1 MTTES
6 PLRNPEASRVLET
19 AQHHFNSAAGR
30 LNLPD
35 SVRYRLLHPK
45 ESITLQLHPVLPCGR
60 TLACAA
66 YIVRHSDV
74 LGPAKGG
81 IRMNSRVTA
90 DSIAGLAMEMTWK
103 TALIGVPFGG
113 GKSGIA
119 CDPASITPEEK
130 EVLIRSFAR
139 SARRHIGPEVYVP
152 APDMGTGE
160 QEMGYIRDC
169 VSHSEGVSITRGCF
183 VTGKPVILGGIHGRR
198 EATGKGVVATLEA
211 ACRHL
216 GIGLAGLRVAVQG
229 FGNVGAV
236 AAQELAKRG
245 ALVVAVADLTG
256 GLHAKA
262 GIDITAL
269 QAHVRDKGGLAR
281 FPGAD
286 GIDPQAIFE
295 QDCDVLLPAA
305 SGSQIHAGNAGKI
318 RARIIAEG
326 ANAPV
331 TPEADAM
338 LDEAGVFFV
347 PDILCNAGGVF
358 VSYLEYTQETQR
370 EQMTRKEVEERLQE
384 RMETAFAEVL
394 AYSQSHAVP
403 MRAAAMDIAVGHVV
417 EGIRARGEHP

>member
-1 MTTES
+1 M
-6 PLRNPEASRVLET
+6 NPEASRVLET
-19 AQHHFNSAAGR
+19 AEHHFLSAAER
-30 LNLPD
+30 LNLPGPI
-35 SVRYRLLHPK
+35 RHRLLHPK
-45 ESITLQLHPVLPCGR
+45 EALTLQLHPVLPCGR

-81 IRMNSRVTA
+81 IRMNAGVSA
-90 DSIAGLAMEMTWK
+90 DSITGLAMEMTWK

-119 CDPASITPEEK
+119 CDPSTITAEEK

-160 QEMGYIRDC
+160 REMGYIRDC
-169 VSHSEGVSITRGCF
+169 FSHSEGVAITRGCF
-183 VTGKPVILGGIHGRR
+183 VTGKPVILGGIQGRR
-198 EATGKGVVATLEA
+198 EATGMGVVATLES

-236 AAQELAKRG
+236 AAQELEKRG

-256 GLHAKA
+256 GLYAKV
-262 GIDITAL
+262 GLDLKTL
-269 QAHVRDKGGLAR
+269 QAHVCDTGGLSGFR
-281 FPGAD
+281 GAE
-286 GIDPQAIFE
+286 GIDPDAIFE
-295 QDCDVLLPAA
+295 QACDVLLPAA

-331 TPEADAM
+331 TPEAEAM
-338 LDEAGVFFV
+338 LTDAGVFFI

-358 VSYLEYTQETQR
+358 VSYLEYAQETQR
-370 EQMTRKEVEERLQE
+370 EQMTLKEVEARLQE
-384 RMETAFAEVL
+384 RMDAAFAEVL
-394 AYSQSHAVP
+394 TYSKAHVLP
-403 MRAAAMDIAVGHVV
+403 MRSAAMDIAVGHVA